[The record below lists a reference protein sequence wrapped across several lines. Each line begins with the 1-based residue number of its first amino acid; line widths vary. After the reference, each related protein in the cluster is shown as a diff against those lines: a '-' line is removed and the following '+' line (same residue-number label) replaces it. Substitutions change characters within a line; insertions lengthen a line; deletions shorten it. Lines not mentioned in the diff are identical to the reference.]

1 MVEPPVVGRAVH
13 DARLLAPERRRT
25 AAVEVQR
32 RIQPQLPHE
41 IDQFA
46 DRHTRRLPRETAVH
60 DDHHRLAPSR
70 DAHDRT
76 GVPAPETALAI
87 GIRQRFAAAEKQR
100 PGSQRVT
107 VTPREPRV
115 VRRNIG
121 FDPHAAPLY
130 RHHAVDAELFP
141 SFGRGD
147 RPASDTHERRGNER
161 LHIEIAR
168 VHGRHGPLRL
178 GQNRRKRQRIRL
190 YDAGAVSS
198 RVIPD
203 HRDRLRRAE
212 QFELRLHGH
221 QMRPHA
227 AGIPADRGD
236 RQRILHA
243 LRTGRNGQAHEQ
255 PTEHTFHSFR
265 SFHRNPYFPTK
276 YSETPEPS
284 VSRDVK
290 IRKSEA
296 SASLIMPRQSIQ
308 GANQRYSASAKS

>member
-1 MVEPPVVGRAVH
+1 M
-13 DARLLAPERRRT
+13 
-25 AAVEVQR
+25 
-32 RIQPQLPHE
+32 
-41 IDQFA
+41 
-46 DRHTRRLPRETAVH
+46 
-60 DDHHRLAPSR
+60 
-70 DAHDRT
+70 
-76 GVPAPETALAI
+76 PAPETALAI

-168 VHGRHGPLRL
+168 VHGRHSPLRL

-221 QMRPHA
+221 QMRPHT

-255 PTEHTFHSFR
+255 PTEQTFHSFR

-276 YSETPEPS
+276 YLETPEPS

-290 IRKSEA
+290 IRKSERRSKRKLDYA
-296 SASLIMPRQSIQ
+296 ETEHPRRKPKILRLGKKLINLHCARLNRIFVPTTR
-308 GANQRYSASAKS
+308 